1 MLCVPQLWNDL
12 RSNQVDVNDKACSK
26 DFIQIDH
33 VVVDEIM
40 IEENGSQPFEVDNVQ
55 PSSERLMKGVKIN
68 PTPFFSL
75 EVHLFLLI
83 MINWITHNKIHEEEN
98 LKTMWKMTLLLM
110 DYNQK
115 SGTCIIVCF

>member
-1 MLCVPQLWNDL
+1 MLCVPQLWKDL

-55 PSSERLMKGVKIN
+55 PLSERLMKGVKIN

-98 LKTMWKMTLLLM
+98 LETM
-110 DYNQK
+110 
-115 SGTCIIVCF
+115 